1 MTETKI
7 ALLPDRGAVSVEG
20 EDAEKLLQG
29 FLTNDMKL
37 LADQSAIYSALCT
50 PQGKILFDFFVVKTP
65 TGFILETARD
75 QAQALVDRMEH
86 FKLRAK
92 ADIRDVSSDYTVAA
106 IWGGPYEPRGRG
118 KQPIWFADPRLPEMG
133 YRELVTI
140 GSDWA
145 LAGDAADSATPDEYH
160 AHRIALGVP
169 EAGKDYALGDTF
181 PHEALLDQ
189 LNGVSFKKGCFVGQE
204 VVARMQ
210 YRSITRKRVVPVVGE
225 TALPEPGA
233 QVMAG
238 TVEIGNLGSVE
249 DGRGL
254 ALLRLDRAAEFKD
267 KGVSLQIG
275 TVPVHIELPSWATFS
290 LEPKA
295 AASSA

>member
-65 TGFILETARD
+65 TGFILETGRD

-225 TALPEPGA
+225 TTLPEPGA

-238 TVEIGNLGSVE
+238 TVEIGRLGSVE

-267 KGVSLQIG
+267 KGVPLQIG
-275 TVPVHIELPSWATFS
+275 TVPVHIELPSWATFP
-290 LEPKA
+290 LEPKS

>member
-1 MTETKI
+1 MTQTKI
-7 ALLPDRGAVSVEG
+7 ALLPDRGVVSVSG
-20 EDAEKLLQG
+20 DDAEKLLQG
-29 FLTNDMKL
+29 FLTNDMRL
-37 LADQSAIYSALCT
+37 LADRSAIYSALCT
-50 PQGKILFDFFVVKTP
+50 PQGKILFDLFVVKTP
-65 TGFILETARD
+65 TGFILETSRD
-75 QAQALVDRMEH
+75 QTTALVNRMEQ

-92 ADIRDVSSDYTVAA
+92 ADIKDVSSDYTVAA
-106 IWGGPYEPRGRG
+106 IWGGPYAPHGRG

-145 LAGDAADSATPDEYH
+145 LAGDEADSATADDYH

-169 EAGKDYALGDTF
+169 EGGKDYSFGDTF
-181 PHEALLDQ
+181 PHEALFDQ

-210 YRSITRKRVVPVVGE
+210 YRTVVRKRIVPIVGE
-225 TALPEPGA
+225 SALPAPGA
-233 QVMAG
+233 QIMAG
-238 TVEIGNLGSVE
+238 SVEIGKLGSVE

-254 ALLRLDRAAEFKD
+254 ALVRLDRAAEFKE
-267 KGVSLQIG
+267 KGVPLQVG
-275 TVPVHIELPSWATFS
+275 TVPVHIELPSWVTFS

-295 AASSA
+295 AAPSS